1 MVSDSAESYDDPDD
15 RNTEEDA
22 EKEADN
28 YSSVE
33 ASVAGS
39 DEEDAAYE
47 IWKSNSQY
55 LYDLL
60 IHPHTQWPCLSCSW
74 GPVSDDKNTSSTA
87 PLSQILY
94 STSHTGTLF

>member
-47 IWKSNSQY
+47 IWKSNSQ
-55 LYDLL
+55 
-60 IHPHTQWPCLSCSW
+60 
-74 GPVSDDKNTSSTA
+74 
-87 PLSQILY
+87 
-94 STSHTGTLF
+94 